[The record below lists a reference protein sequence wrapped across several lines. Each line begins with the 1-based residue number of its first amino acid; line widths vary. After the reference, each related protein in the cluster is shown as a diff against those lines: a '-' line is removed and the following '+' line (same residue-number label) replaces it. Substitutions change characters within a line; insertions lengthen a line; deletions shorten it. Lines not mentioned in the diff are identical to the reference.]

1 MHAVIFTVQCSSQTC
16 IKAVHRIIN
25 IMIPFFTFIF
35 FFPYFGWGE
44 GGGEDMSMKFKA
56 WQHVVLIHLLTVISS
71 F

>member
-35 FFPYFGWGE
+35 SFRTLAGE
-44 GGGEDMSMKFKA
+44 KEAGR
-56 WQHVVLIHLLTVISS
+56 I
-71 F
+71 